1 MSECLT
7 AGKTIPMMLALQ
19 QDLPSVDELDH
30 EPPKKRQQKIV
41 ENFKAGQF
49 PFKLMQAI
57 A

>member
-19 QDLPSVDELDH
+19 QELPSVDELVH
-30 EPPKKRQQKIV
+30 ESPKARQQKIV